1 MAHKNSRLRVGLL
14 LAVALAVPFLAA
26 LGKATRRETSLNL
39 ARAGHPAAHA
49 SSSSTHY
56 VTIQTPFAA
65 FGTHVSFGGGAFPQH
80 IAPAPLPEGM
90 AEVAGQQEDG
100 SRSFLA
106 SSERSS
112 GAVERVHVG
121 GASQAEHQFQAIV
134 PREIESELAL
144 LDELDALGKNG
155 GDSVTTVE
163 TILFRRNPFLDL
175 IGLDRPAEERAPKTE
190 SSDVEA
196 ASSAPAPPAEPAPTL
211 PQPQNDPVPLGNGRG
226 ERAYPFVLIARL
238 NGGPPQTLGVEK
250 NADGSFYS
258 ESAGTIQLRAN
269 PYVLGLS
276 AGEIYASAD
285 LNRDGLEDLLVAAGS
300 TVVWYLAEP
309 RGLAFGGGI
318 ETQRRIS
325 ALAAD
330 DVTGDGRPDLIVGS
344 GNDVGIWV
352 AEASRFDLAR
362 VFSADTLVGSVATVQ
377 GESGRN
383 DIVVLSRFGGELLY
397 FENLGGR
404 NFQRTARSGGLPPES
419 VGSTRWDY
427 QGVELVV
434 TTVITGR
441 QAFVTF
447 SSDGLV
453 SQRISVDITRS
464 FPVVVLGDHFG
475 RGEPVFLFYY

>member
-1 MAHKNSRLRVGLL
+1 MAQKDSRFRIGLL
-14 LAVALAVPFLAA
+14 LAVALAVPFLAT
-26 LGKATRRETSLNL
+26 LGRATRWEKGLNL
-39 ARAGHPAAHA
+39 APTGRPATQA
-49 SSSSTHY
+49 STSSTRY
-56 VTIQTPFAA
+56 VATENSLAALGTPL
-65 FGTHVSFGGGAFPQH
+65 SFGGGAFPQF
-80 IAPAPLPEGM
+80 IAPVPLPQGI

-100 SRSFLA
+100 NRSFALA
-106 SSERSS
+106 SSEGSS
-112 GAVERVHVG
+112 GSVERVHVG
-121 GASQAEHQFQAIV
+121 DTNHQFQAAV
-134 PREIESELAL
+134 PSEIESELAW
-144 LDELDALGKNG
+144 LDELDALGKSG
-155 GDSVTTVE
+155 GDLATTADA
-163 TILFRRNPFLDL
+163 ILLRRNPFLEL
-175 IGLDRPAEERAPKTE
+175 IALDRPGEDRAPKTE

-196 ASSAPAPPAEPAPTL
+196 ASPAPTPPAEPAPAL
-211 PQPQNDPVPLGNGRG
+211 PQPQNDPVPVGNGRG
-226 ERAYPFVLIARL
+226 ERAYPFVLIAKL

-258 ESAGTIQLRAN
+258 ESAGTIRLRAN

-285 LNRDGLEDLLVAAGS
+285 LNGDGLEDLLVAAGS

-318 ETQRRIS
+318 ETGRRVS

-344 GNDVGIWV
+344 GNDVGVWV
-352 AEASRFDLAR
+352 ADGSGFDLAR

-377 GESGRN
+377 GEAGRN
-383 DIVVLSRFGGELLY
+383 DIIVLSRFGGELFY

-404 NFQRTARSGGLPPES
+404 NFQRTARSGSFPPES

-441 QAFVTF
+441 QAVVTF
-447 SSDGLV
+447 SADGLV